1 MAGRP
6 AFAAPW
12 RWRGPG
18 PVRPVSAS
26 FMPDT
31 FWPIAYA
38 VALVATSTIVML
50 RAPRLWPVLGVMLAS
65 WVMTRTVSAYDLP
78 GLWQAAADIACGAAL
93 IAIRRLA
100 MVVLPVAAL
109 YLVMIFAYA
118 AHDAGV
124 LSRDAMWAWAD
135 VSGYLQLLIILAASF
150 RGSRRAW
157 LGLGNHPGRRFRHSL
172 AFAPVRV
179 SREPISGDHPGGG

>member
-1 MAGRP
+1 MVAAGAGRS
-6 AFAAPW
+6 
-12 RWRGPG
+12 
-18 PVRPVSAS
+18 VQAS

-31 FWPIAYA
+31 FWPAAYA
-38 VALVATSTIVML
+38 VALVATVAVAML
-50 RAPRLWPVLGVMLAS
+50 QAPRLWTVIGVMLAS

-93 IAIRRLA
+93 IAIRRPNI
-100 MVVLPVAAL
+100 VVLPVAAL

-135 VSGYLQLLIILAASF
+135 VSGYLQLVIIMGGAF
-150 RGSRRAW
+150 RGGRRAR
-157 LGLGNHPGRRFRHSL
+157 LGLGNHLGRRSRHGL
-172 AFAPVRV
+172 ALAPLRV
-179 SREPISGDHPGGG
+179 SRAPISGDHPGGG